1 MSYGEKPIAPL
12 VRLAHLCSPFVLI
25 RINYLPAP
33 GNEEPE
39 SLAWRTLLDFETVTS
54 QQQVQCPYCGETFET
69 EMDASGG
76 SQEYIE
82 DCYVCCRPI
91 LFRVEVDVHG
101 ELMTFE
107 ARREND

>member
-1 MSYGEKPIAPL
+1 M
-12 VRLAHLCSPFVLI
+12 
-25 RINYLPAP
+25 
-33 GNEEPE
+33 EETGG
-39 SLAWRTLLDFETVTS
+39 SKTLLDCETVTS
-54 QQQVQCPYCGETFET
+54 LQQVQCPYCGETFET
-69 EMDASGG
+69 AMDTSGG

-91 LFRVEVDVHG
+91 LFQVEVDVDG